1 MCYGFDT
8 MHISMKLTVVC
19 AQQMVIEIH
28 SCVLHVV
35 TDNRGTLPSELS
47 GLMIEFFSMLR
58 CLVNVI
64 N

>member
-8 MHISMKLTVVC
+8 MDISMKLTAVC

-35 TDNRGTLPSELS
+35 TDNRGTLLQSWAQSDDQVL
-47 GLMIEFFSMLR
+47 
-58 CLVNVI
+58 LVAQSLC
-64 N
+64 